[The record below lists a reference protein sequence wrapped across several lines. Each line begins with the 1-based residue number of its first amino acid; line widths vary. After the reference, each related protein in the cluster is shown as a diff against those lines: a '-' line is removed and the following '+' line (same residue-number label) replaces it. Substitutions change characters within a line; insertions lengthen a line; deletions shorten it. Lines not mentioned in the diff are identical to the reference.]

1 LAWDSFSQL
10 CFVHNDEFGSISLMV
25 HSTKSGQSMYGPDF
39 DIKVKLL
46 GACIRFD
53 LGYINEYVFG
63 PHGVES
69 WLELIKMLRSHF
81 YKDR

>member
-1 LAWDSFSQL
+1 
-10 CFVHNDEFGSISLMV
+10 
-25 HSTKSGQSMYGPDF
+25 MYGSDF

-46 GACIRFD
+46 GACIRSD

-69 WLELIKMLRSHF
+69 WLELIKMLRSRFH
-81 YKDR
+81 KDR

>member
-1 LAWDSFSQL
+1 
-10 CFVHNDEFGSISLMV
+10 
-25 HSTKSGQSMYGPDF
+25 MYGPDF